1 MERSSK
7 HFFAFILYFFV
18 FFFWAKLVMVVKDEE
33 LSLKKAF
40 VWFFYE
46 IKCSAFWD
54 DEPITKL
61 ECAQYWRFVEDF
73 CQKK

>member
-40 VWFFYE
+40 VWFFM
-46 IKCSAFWD
+46 
-54 DEPITKL
+54 KL
-61 ECAQYWRFVEDF
+61 NALLSEMMNLSQNLNVLNIEDF
-73 CQKK
+73 